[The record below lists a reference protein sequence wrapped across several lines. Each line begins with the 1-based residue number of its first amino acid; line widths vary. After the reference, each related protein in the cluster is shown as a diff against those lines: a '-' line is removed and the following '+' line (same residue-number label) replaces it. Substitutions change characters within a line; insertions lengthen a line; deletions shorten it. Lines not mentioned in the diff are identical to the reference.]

1 MTREECNQQYNPFTK
16 AFWDCVWG
24 SGVNLQPIYDPIN
37 SVFYPPKD
45 ISTPPYVTKPPA
57 SATQAPYQPT
67 QGDVGATIASEW
79 DKWKATAIG
88 ANTPFTK
95 VDNFSWPDRGD
106 GPDWK
111 TLILLGVGLFV
122 ASQLITKRR

>member
-1 MTREECNQQYNPFTK
+1 MANQNCKNGVDEWNPFK
-16 AFWDCVWG
+16 LAFWQCVYQDVA
-24 SGVNLQPIYDPIN
+24 SVANP
-37 SVFYPPKD
+37 VFYPTPD
-45 ISTPPYVTKPPA
+45 ISTPPYVIKPPA

-79 DKWKATAIG
+79 DKWRATAIG

-95 VDNFSWPDRGD
+95 VDNFSWPDTGN
-106 GPDWK
+106 GPEWK
-111 TLILLGVGLFV
+111 TLIILGVGLFV